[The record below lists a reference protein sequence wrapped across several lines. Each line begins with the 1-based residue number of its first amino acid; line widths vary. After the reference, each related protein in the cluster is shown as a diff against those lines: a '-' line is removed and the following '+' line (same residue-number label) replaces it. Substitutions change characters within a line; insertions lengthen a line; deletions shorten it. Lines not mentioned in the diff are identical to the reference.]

1 MSKTCHTVSMCT
13 TPPYNTAVAVVKHR
27 CLLDIMYVYIRSS
40 HVLEVTLLD
49 KKNMK
54 TNVYSD
60 RNVYCKVK

>member
-49 KKNMK
+49 KQK
-54 TNVYSD
+54 TRRRTFTQIEMYIV
-60 RNVYCKVK
+60 R